1 MHGPSKK
8 EEQFLFPPE
17 IMNKPKTYF
26 RFICYVSRSSHSFK
40 GFEQFFF
47 FLLEKSDILRTKEN
61 RENGKNQE
69 IIVIPGDYEERNLG
83 VKISLETSF
92 STMLILAASLL
103 SNSVCFSFAENMTLG
118 LRFSKPRLPHC
129 V

>member
-1 MHGPSKK
+1 MF
-8 EEQFLFPPE
+8 QDQVTVLRDL
-17 IMNKPKTYF
+17 NN
-26 RFICYVSRSSHSFK
+26 
-40 GFEQFFF
+40 FF

-69 IIVIPGDYEERNLG
+69 IIVISGDYEERNLG

-103 SNSVCFSFAENMTLG
+103 SNSVCFSLAENMTLG